1 MKFVFIKLKIIN
13 GEYAHEAMSTHGV
26 SDDVNIIE
34 FARDF
39 AASYY
44 EVSPSYTEYD
54 YFYFHVGS
62 IALKVDV
69 VRALAR
75 LPYLILVCYIVLFMV
90 FKYLFPRL
98 SCPAFRLYF
107 KEVPYILFN

>member
-69 VRALAR
+69 VREISSME
-75 LPYLILVCYIVLFMV
+75 YNILNQFIH
-90 FKYLFPRL
+90 
-98 SCPAFRLYF
+98 
-107 KEVPYILFN
+107 